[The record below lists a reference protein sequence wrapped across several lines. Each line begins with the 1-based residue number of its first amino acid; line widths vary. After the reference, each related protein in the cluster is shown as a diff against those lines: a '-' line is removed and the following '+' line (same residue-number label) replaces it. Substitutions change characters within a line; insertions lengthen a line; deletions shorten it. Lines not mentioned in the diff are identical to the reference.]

1 MVVGEEEHRPIV
13 PSKRGVTYAKR
24 KFKPTSSRKGEPEF
38 FMDEG
43 MKRLSTPWSV
53 ASIRAGQID
62 HLSLP
67 AGVIL
72 DAAAGSGVQLIAFSK
87 ILKRPALGIELVE
100 DVAKLCAANMQLN
113 SDGEVQRSLDR
124 VLVGDGSDADSAIAS
139 YWASLRDSGTRA
151 HPPVAMLHLDPAR
164 PRDAQNHSLEEM
176 EPDIKTVLK
185 AWSSHLQ
192 NGPRGPAVLLDL
204 SPRLDTVQRAMVD
217 GILETTFPGAS
228 WTWEWLSRGG
238 GRVDR
243 LSVWLGSLSS
253 DSSNRCIRIGRKN
266 IIASIEG
273 EVSGAVESSFSSVM
287 EIPRGAYLTIVD
299 PVLIES
305 GLQNSWHDRAV
316 GSGTG
321 SSWVR
326 LGGRRPMLI
335 HTDELSEDEEVRGFV
350 VATGKI
356 VQHRLS
362 APELHTIDQVAS
374 SVAKKGI
381 SNITLRC
388 TLDPEIHPTLQRRI
402 TKELKG
408 TEGTKGFMVD
418 LDVQRPTGTQ
428 KVYVVCKE

>member
-1 MVVGEEEHRPIV
+1 MGEEEHKPIV

-24 KFKPTSSRKGEPEF
+24 KCKPKSSRKGEPEF

-43 MKRLSTPWSV
+43 MRRLSTPWSV

-62 HLSLP
+62 PLALP

-72 DAAAGSGVQLIAFSK
+72 DAAAGSGIQLIAFSK
-87 ILKRPALGIELVE
+87 ILKRPALGVELDE
-100 DVAKLCAANMQLN
+100 DIAKLCAANMQLN
-113 SDGEVQRSLDR
+113 SEGEVQRSLDR
-124 VLVGDGSDADSAIAS
+124 VLVGDGGSADSAIAS
-139 YWASLRDSGTRA
+139 YWASLRNAGTRA

-192 NGPRGPAVLLDL
+192 IGPRGPAILLDL
-204 SPRLDTVQRAMVD
+204 SPRLDAVQRAMVD
-217 GILETTFPGAS
+217 GILETTFPGTS

-243 LSVWLGSLSS
+243 LSVWVGSLSS
-253 DSSNRCIRIGRKN
+253 NCSNRCIRVGRKN

-273 EVSGAVESSFSSVM
+273 EGSGAVEASFNSVM

-305 GLQNSWHDRAV
+305 GLQNSWHDKAV
-316 GSGTG
+316 GSGSG

-326 LGGRRPMLI
+326 IEGRRPMLI
-335 HTDELSEDEEVRGFV
+335 HTDELSGDDEVRGFV

-381 SNITLRC
+381 AKITLRC
-388 TLDPEIHPTLQRRI
+388 SLDPEIHPTLQRRI

-408 TEGTKGFMVD
+408 AEGTNGFMVD
-418 LDVQRPTGTQ
+418 LDVVRPTGNQ

>member
-1 MVVGEEEHRPIV
+1 MGEEEHKPIV
-13 PSKRGVTYAKR
+13 PSKRGLTYAKR
-24 KFKPTSSRKGEPEF
+24 KFEPKSARKGEPEF

-43 MKRLSTPWSV
+43 MRRLSTPWSV

-62 HLSLP
+62 PLSLP

-72 DAAAGSGVQLIAFSK
+72 DAAAGSGIQLIAFSK
-87 ILKRPALGIELVE
+87 ILKRPALGIELDE
-100 DVAKLCAANMQLN
+100 DVAKLCAANMQL
-113 SDGEVQRSLDR
+113 SSEGEVQRSLDR
-124 VLVGDGSDADSAIAS
+124 VLVGDGGSAESAMTC
-139 YWASLRDSGTRA
+139 YWASLRDAGTRA

-185 AWSSHLQ
+185 SWSSHLQ
-192 NGPRGPAVLLDL
+192 NGPNGPAVLLDL
-204 SPRLDTVQRAMVD
+204 SPRLDAVQRAMVD
-217 GILETTFPGAS
+217 GILETTFPGSS

-243 LSVWLGSLSS
+243 LSVWVGSLSS
-253 DSSNRCIRIGRKN
+253 SSSNRCMRVGRKN

-273 EVSGAVESSFSSVM
+273 DSSGAVESSFNSVM
-287 EIPRGAYLTIVD
+287 EIPRGAHLTIVD

-305 GLQNSWHDRAV
+305 GLQNSWHDMAV
-316 GSGTG
+316 GSGSG

-326 LGGRRPMLI
+326 IEGRRPMLI
-335 HTDELSEDEEVRGFV
+335 HTDELSGDDEVRGFV

-362 APELHTIDQVAS
+362 APELHTIDQLAA
-374 SVAKKGI
+374 SVAKKKI
-381 SNITLRC
+381 SNLTLRC
-388 TLDPEIHPTLQRRI
+388 SLDPEIHPTLQRRI

-418 LDVQRPTGTQ
+418 LDVVRPTGNH

>member
-1 MVVGEEEHRPIV
+1 MDVEEHVAIV

-24 KFKPTSSRKGEPEF
+24 KIKPESSRKGEPEF
-38 FMDEG
+38 FMDDG
-43 MKRLSTPWSV
+43 MRRLSTPWSV
-53 ASIRAGQID
+53 ASIRASQID
-62 HLSLP
+62 PLSLP

-87 ILKRPALGIELVE
+87 ILKRPALGIELDG

-113 SDGEVQRSLDR
+113 SEGEVQRSLDR
-124 VLVGDGSDADSAIAS
+124 VIVGDGGSADSAIAS
-139 YWASLRDSGTRA
+139 YWASLRDAGTRA
-151 HPPVAMLHLDPAR
+151 HPPIAMLHLDPAR

-192 NGPRGPAVLLDL
+192 IGPKGPAILLDL

-217 GILETTFPGAS
+217 GILETTFPGAA

-243 LSVWLGSLSS
+243 LSVWIGSISS
-253 DSSNRCIRIGRKN
+253 GVSNRCIRVGRKN

-273 EVSGAVESSFSSVM
+273 ESSGAVESSFNSVL

-305 GLQNSWHDRAV
+305 GLQNSWHDKAV
-316 GSGTG
+316 GGGSG
-321 SSWVR
+321 SSWIR
-326 LGGRRPMLI
+326 IEGRRPMLI
-335 HTDELSEDEEVRGFV
+335 HTDELSDNEEVRGFV

-362 APELHTIDQVAS
+362 APELHTVDQVAS
-374 SVAKKGI
+374 SVAKNGI

-388 TLDPEIHPTLQRRI
+388 SLDPEIHPTLQRRI
-402 TKELKG
+402 TRELKG
-408 TEGTKGFMVD
+408 AQGSKGFMAD

>member
-1 MVVGEEEHRPIV
+1 MGEEEHKPIV
-13 PSKRGVTYAKR
+13 PSKRGLTYAKR
-24 KFKPTSSRKGEPEF
+24 KFEPKSARKGEPEF

-43 MKRLSTPWSV
+43 MRRLSTPWSV

-62 HLSLP
+62 PLSLP

-72 DAAAGSGVQLIAFSK
+72 DAAAGSGIQLIAFSK
-87 ILKRPALGIELVE
+87 ILKRPALGIELDE
-100 DVAKLCAANMQLN
+100 DVAKLCAANMQL
-113 SDGEVQRSLDR
+113 SSEGEVQRSLDR
-124 VLVGDGSDADSAIAS
+124 VLVGDGGSAESAMTC
-139 YWASLRDSGTRA
+139 YWTSLRDAGTRA

-185 AWSSHLQ
+185 SWSSHLQ
-192 NGPRGPAVLLDL
+192 NGPNGPAVLLDL
-204 SPRLDTVQRAMVD
+204 SPRLDAVQRAMVD
-217 GILETTFPGAS
+217 GILETIFPGSS

-243 LSVWLGSLSS
+243 LSVWVGSLSS
-253 DSSNRCIRIGRKN
+253 SSSNRCMRVGRKN

-273 EVSGAVESSFSSVM
+273 DSSGAVESSFNSVM
-287 EIPRGAYLTIVD
+287 EIPRGAHLTIVD

-305 GLQNSWHDRAV
+305 GLQNSWHDMAV
-316 GSGTG
+316 GSGSG

-326 LGGRRPMLI
+326 IEGRRPMLI
-335 HTDELSEDEEVRGFV
+335 HTDELSGDDEVRGFV

-362 APELHTIDQVAS
+362 APELHTIDQLAA
-374 SVAKKGI
+374 SVAKKRI
-381 SNITLRC
+381 SNLTLRC
-388 TLDPEIHPTLQRRI
+388 SLDPEIHPTLQRRI

-418 LDVQRPTGTQ
+418 LDVVRPTGNH

>member
-1 MVVGEEEHRPIV
+1 MSEEEHKPIV

-24 KFKPTSSRKGEPEF
+24 KFKPKSARKGEPEF

-43 MKRLSTPWSV
+43 MSRLSTPWSV

-62 HLSLP
+62 PLSLP

-72 DAAAGSGVQLIAFSK
+72 DAAVGSGIQLIAFSK
-87 ILKRPALGIELVE
+87 ILKRPALGIELDE
-100 DVAKLCAANMQLN
+100 EVAKLCAANMQLN
-113 SDGEVQRSLDR
+113 SEGEVQRSLDR
-124 VLVGDGSDADSAIAS
+124 VLVGDGGSADSAIAS
-139 YWASLRDSGTRA
+139 YWASLRDAGTRA

-192 NGPRGPAVLLDL
+192 IGPNGPAILLDL

-217 GILETTFPGAS
+217 GILETTFPGTS

-243 LSVWLGSLSS
+243 LSVWVGSLSS
-253 DSSNRCIRIGRKN
+253 NCSNRCMRVGRKK
-266 IIASIEG
+266 IVASIEG
-273 EVSGAVESSFSSVM
+273 EGAGAVEESFNSVM

-305 GLQNSWHDRAV
+305 GLQNSWHEKAV
-316 GSGTG
+316 GSGSG

-326 LGGRRPMLI
+326 IEGRRPMLI
-335 HTDELSEDEEVRGFV
+335 HTDELSGDDEVRGFV

-381 SNITLRC
+381 SKITLRC
-388 TLDPEIHPTLQRRI
+388 SLDPEIHPTLQRRI
-402 TKELKG
+402 TRELKG
-408 TEGTKGFMVD
+408 AEGTKGFMVD
-418 LDVQRPTGTQ
+418 LDVVRPTGNQ
-428 KVYVVCKE
+428 KVYIVCKE

>member
-1 MVVGEEEHRPIV
+1 MDVEEHVAIV

-24 KFKPTSSRKGEPEF
+24 KIKPESSRKGEPEF
-38 FMDEG
+38 FMDDG
-43 MKRLSTPWSV
+43 MRRLSTPWSV
-53 ASIRAGQID
+53 ASIRASQID
-62 HLSLP
+62 PLSLP

-87 ILKRPALGIELVE
+87 ILKRPALGIELDG

-113 SDGEVQRSLDR
+113 SEGEVQRSLDR
-124 VLVGDGSDADSAIAS
+124 VLVGDGGSADSAIAS
-139 YWASLRDSGTRA
+139 YWASLRDAGTRA
-151 HPPVAMLHLDPAR
+151 HPPIAMLHLDPAR

-192 NGPRGPAVLLDL
+192 IGPKGPAILLDL

-217 GILETTFPGAS
+217 GILETTFPGAA

-243 LSVWLGSLSS
+243 LSVWIGSISS
-253 DSSNRCIRIGRKN
+253 GVSNRCIRVGRKN

-273 EVSGAVESSFSSVM
+273 ESSGAVESSFNSVL

-305 GLQNSWHDRAV
+305 GLQNSWHDKAV
-316 GSGTG
+316 GGGSG
-321 SSWVR
+321 SSWIR
-326 LGGRRPMLI
+326 IEGRRPMLI
-335 HTDELSEDEEVRGFV
+335 HTDELSDNEEVRGFV

-362 APELHTIDQVAS
+362 APELHTVDQVAS
-374 SVAKKGI
+374 SVAKNGI

-388 TLDPEIHPTLQRRI
+388 SLDPEIHPTLQRRI
-402 TKELKG
+402 TRELKG
-408 TEGTKGFMVD
+408 AQGSKGFMAD

>member
-1 MVVGEEEHRPIV
+1 MGEEEHKPIV
-13 PSKRGVTYAKR
+13 PSKRGLTYAKR
-24 KFKPTSSRKGEPEF
+24 KFEPKSARKGEPEF

-43 MKRLSTPWSV
+43 MRRLSTPWSV

-62 HLSLP
+62 PLSLP

-72 DAAAGSGVQLIAFSK
+72 DAAAGSGIQLIAFSK
-87 ILKRPALGIELVE
+87 ILKRPALGIELDE
-100 DVAKLCAANMQLN
+100 DVAKLCAANMQL
-113 SDGEVQRSLDR
+113 SSEGEVQRSLDR
-124 VLVGDGSDADSAIAS
+124 VLVGDGGSAESAMTC
-139 YWASLRDSGTRA
+139 YWASLRDAGTRA

-185 AWSSHLQ
+185 SWSSHLQ
-192 NGPRGPAVLLDL
+192 NGPNGPAVLLDL
-204 SPRLDTVQRAMVD
+204 SPRLDAVQRAMVD
-217 GILETTFPGAS
+217 GILETTFPGSS

-243 LSVWLGSLSS
+243 LSVWVGSLSS
-253 DSSNRCIRIGRKN
+253 SSSNRCIRVGRKN

-273 EVSGAVESSFSSVM
+273 DSSGAVESSFNSVM
-287 EIPRGAYLTIVD
+287 EIPRGAHLTIVD

-305 GLQNSWHDRAV
+305 GLQNSWHDMAV
-316 GSGTG
+316 GSGSG

-326 LGGRRPMLI
+326 IEGRRPMLI
-335 HTDELSEDEEVRGFV
+335 HTDELSGDDEVRGFV

-362 APELHTIDQVAS
+362 APELHTIDQLAA
-374 SVAKKGI
+374 SVAKKRI
-381 SNITLRC
+381 SNLTLRC
-388 TLDPEIHPTLQRRI
+388 SLDPEIHPTLQRRI

-418 LDVQRPTGTQ
+418 LDVVRPTGNH

>member
-1 MVVGEEEHRPIV
+1 MDVEEHVAIV

-24 KFKPTSSRKGEPEF
+24 KIKPESSRKGEPEF
-38 FMDEG
+38 FMDDG
-43 MKRLSTPWSV
+43 MRRLSTPWSV
-53 ASIRAGQID
+53 ASIRASQID
-62 HLSLP
+62 PLSLP

-87 ILKRPALGIELVE
+87 ILKRPALGIELDE

-113 SDGEVQRSLDR
+113 SEGEVQRSLDR
-124 VLVGDGSDADSAIAS
+124 VLVGDGGSADSAIAS
-139 YWASLRDSGTRA
+139 YWASLRDAGTRA
-151 HPPVAMLHLDPAR
+151 HPPIAMLHLDPAR

-192 NGPRGPAVLLDL
+192 IGPKGPAILLDL

-217 GILETTFPGAS
+217 GILETTFPGAA

-243 LSVWLGSLSS
+243 LSVWIGSISS
-253 DSSNRCIRIGRKN
+253 GVSNRCIRVGRKN

-273 EVSGAVESSFSSVM
+273 ESSGAVESSFNSVL

-305 GLQNSWHDRAV
+305 GLQNSWHDKAV
-316 GSGTG
+316 GGGSG
-321 SSWVR
+321 SSWIR
-326 LGGRRPMLI
+326 IEGRRPMLI
-335 HTDELSEDEEVRGFV
+335 HTDELSDNEEVRGFV

-362 APELHTIDQVAS
+362 APELHTVDQVAS
-374 SVAKKGI
+374 SVAKNGI

-388 TLDPEIHPTLQRRI
+388 SLDPEIHPTLQRRI
-402 TKELKG
+402 TRELKG
-408 TEGTKGFMVD
+408 AQGSKGFMAD

>member
-1 MVVGEEEHRPIV
+1 MGEEEHKPIV
-13 PSKRGVTYAKR
+13 PSKRGLTYAKR
-24 KFKPTSSRKGEPEF
+24 KFEPKSARKGEPEF

-43 MKRLSTPWSV
+43 MRRLSTPWSV

-62 HLSLP
+62 PLSLP

-72 DAAAGSGVQLIAFSK
+72 DAAAGSGIQLIAFSK
-87 ILKRPALGIELVE
+87 ILKRPALGIELDE
-100 DVAKLCAANMQLN
+100 DVAKLCAANMQL
-113 SDGEVQRSLDR
+113 SSEGEVQRSLDR
-124 VLVGDGSDADSAIAS
+124 VLVGDGGSAESAMTC
-139 YWASLRDSGTRA
+139 YWTSLRDAGTRA

-185 AWSSHLQ
+185 SWSSHLQ
-192 NGPRGPAVLLDL
+192 NGPNGPAVLLDL
-204 SPRLDTVQRAMVD
+204 SPRLDAVQRAMVD
-217 GILETTFPGAS
+217 GILETTFPGSS

-243 LSVWLGSLSS
+243 LSVWVGSLSS
-253 DSSNRCIRIGRKN
+253 SSSNRCMRVGRKN

-273 EVSGAVESSFSSVM
+273 DSSGAVESSFNSVM
-287 EIPRGAYLTIVD
+287 EIPRGAHLTIVD

-305 GLQNSWHDRAV
+305 GLQNSWHDMAV
-316 GSGTG
+316 GSGSG

-326 LGGRRPMLI
+326 IEGRRPMLI
-335 HTDELSEDEEVRGFV
+335 HTDELSGDDEVRGFV

-362 APELHTIDQVAS
+362 APELHTIDQVAA
-374 SVAKKGI
+374 SVAKKRI
-381 SNITLRC
+381 SNLTLRC
-388 TLDPEIHPTLQRRI
+388 SLDPEIHPTLQRRI

-418 LDVQRPTGTQ
+418 LDVVRPTGNH